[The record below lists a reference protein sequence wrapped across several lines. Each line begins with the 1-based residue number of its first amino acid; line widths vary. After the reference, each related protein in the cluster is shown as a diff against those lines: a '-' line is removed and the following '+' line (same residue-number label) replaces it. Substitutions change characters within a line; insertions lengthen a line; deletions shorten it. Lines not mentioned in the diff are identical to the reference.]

1 MSDTP
6 VAPKDIPQHGTDPA
20 PVEVPTPP
28 ETPETEGKSIEQQ
41 HREAIFGD
49 TEPDDAVDAED
60 GGE

>member
-6 VAPKDIPQHGTDPA
+6 TPPVEVPQHGTEPE

-28 ETPETEGKSIEQQ
+28 ETPEKSIEQQ

-49 TEPDDAVDAED
+49 TESDDAVDAED
-60 GGE
+60 EGA